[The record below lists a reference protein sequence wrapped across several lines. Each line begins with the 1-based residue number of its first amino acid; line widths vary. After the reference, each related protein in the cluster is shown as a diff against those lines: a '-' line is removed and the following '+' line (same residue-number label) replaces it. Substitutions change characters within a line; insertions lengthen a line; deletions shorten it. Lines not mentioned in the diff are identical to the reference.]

1 MKESILAKVIV
12 VSRKKRTMI
21 MRTMAHVVFFAAL
34 GILLAACVAPPAP
47 TFRLASNGESYKI
60 ACAQCQEI
68 QAGRTDCANLG
79 SFYVF
84 FDAPAGRT
92 IQTAN
97 VTISW
102 EKRTTS
108 GSQKLTGTVSDA
120 DVFNSTIVVCGN
132 KGWGAHIQPSAI
144 LSGFSPNAGDN
155 SILITVTVRY
165 SGETT
170 DSAPMTRWI
179 YFLG

>member
-1 MKESILAKVIV
+1 MKKIIPAKVRV
-12 VSRKKRTMI
+12 VSRKKGAVI
-21 MRTMAHVVFFAAL
+21 MKKMLTLVAVFATL
-34 GILLAACVAPPAP
+34 GILLVACTPPAP
-47 TFRLASNGESYKI
+47 IFRSASNGPNYKI

-92 IQTAN
+92 IQTAK

-102 EKRTTS
+102 DRRTMS
-108 GSQKLTGTVSDA
+108 GSQTLTGTVPDA
-120 DVFNSTIVVCGN
+120 DVFNSTTTVCGN
-132 KGWGAHIQPSAI
+132 NGWGAHIQPSAI
-144 LSGFSPNAGDN
+144 LSGFAPNAGDN

-170 DSAPMTRWI
+170 DSAPMTRLI